1 MTKASKTPNSPTS
14 RMASYRQRMRAA
26 GLRPVQI
33 WVPDTR
39 SPEFA
44 EMCERQSLA
53 IAAHDPGGKEIDE
66 IFGALYESPE
76 RSCSAANSSL
86 LRCRALMASRAPAL

>member
-1 MTKASKTPNSPTS
+1 MARSTRGPMTPPK

-39 SPEFA
+39 SPDFA
-44 EMCERQSLA
+44 ETCRRQA
-53 IAAHDPGGKEIDE
+53 REVAASDPGGDE
-66 IFGALYESPE
+66 IMDFIAAVYEWPE
-76 RSCSAANSSL
+76 R
-86 LRCRALMASRAPAL
+86 

>member
-1 MTKASKTPNSPTS
+1 MPKTTRKPVSPSS

-39 SPEFA
+39 SPEFTEICRRQAAAVAKA
-44 EMCERQSLA
+44 ERNDADLRGFMD
-53 IAAHDPGGKEIDE
+53 AAFADLNRLTP
-66 IFGALYESPE
+66 
-76 RSCSAANSSL
+76 
-86 LRCRALMASRAPAL
+86 